1 MSGEDAV
8 VDTARGE
15 AQKAWRAAMQVGEFL
30 ARRRQRLLA
39 RAEEHSRAA
48 TQAMRDT
55 MEDERRLAQP
65 VYSRALDK
73 DWWDI
78 VGPKDAATT
87 YGVAKKF
94 STTDPQAALA
104 ARTCE
109 KEAQER
115 WGIDLTDQVE
125 VGQEAATSDRVAAA
139 TALGEDRP
147 TLVADQVDAELAAAA
162 VAVSK
167 EHVEAED
174 ALTATNGHLTPG
186 AQAEVD
192 DETRAAA
199 TWDSLEARK
208 AWEDQM
214 EGAIHDHD
222 AVRSAVTA
230 DKGLSQPPSQAITTT
245 KQKTPVKRPKAAQTA
260 SRTRTQ
266 GI

>member
-1 MSGEDAV
+1 MSGEDMV

-30 ARRRQRLLA
+30 ARRRQRLLS
-39 RAEEHSRAA
+39 RAEEHSKDATRAI
-48 TQAMRDT
+48 RET

-73 DWWDI
+73 GWWDS
-78 VGPKDAATT
+78 VGPNEAATT
-87 YGVAKKF
+87 YGVAKQF
-94 STTDPQAALA
+94 ATLDPQAALA

-109 KEAQER
+109 KEAHDR
-115 WGIDLTDQVE
+115 WGIDLADQVE
-125 VGQEAATSDRVAAA
+125 VGQEATTSDRVAAA
-139 TALGEDRP
+139 TALGEERP
-147 TLVADQVDAELAAAA
+147 ALVADQVDTELAMAAAA
-162 VAVSK
+162 LSK
-167 EHVEAED
+167 EHIEADD

-192 DETRAAA
+192 DETRAAS

-214 EGAIHDHD
+214 EGALHDTQ
-222 AVRSAVTA
+222 AVRAAVTA

-260 SRTRTQ
+260 SRARTQ